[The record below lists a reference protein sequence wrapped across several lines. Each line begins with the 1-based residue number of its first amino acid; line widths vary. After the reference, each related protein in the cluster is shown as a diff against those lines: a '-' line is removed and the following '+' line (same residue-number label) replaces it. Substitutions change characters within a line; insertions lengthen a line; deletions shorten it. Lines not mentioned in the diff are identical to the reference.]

1 MILTE
6 EINRE
11 TEAYFREKG
20 WLKAENELLEY
31 AKAGEGNMNFVARV
45 KTNSFSF
52 IVKQS
57 RSYVEKYKQVPA
69 PIERIE
75 VEHAF
80 YEATSQSEFISD
92 FSPEILDF
100 DKENH
105 VMVMEDLGEGID
117 FLGLYSGRVEITK
130 KEIEVLI
137 KYLSTLHALKP
148 SEFPANAEMK
158 ALNHE
163 HIFNYPYLEDNG
175 FDLNTVQA
183 GLQELAMPFK
193 KNDALKTKI
202 KAVGDQYLANG
213 KTLLHG
219 DFYPGSWL
227 KVKEGLKVI
236 DPEFAFM
243 GDPEF
248 DLGVML
254 AHFKMAGLSQ
264 ELIDFT
270 KTQYKKERSIDEKL
284 LDEYM
289 AVEILR
295 RLIGLAQLPLGL
307 NLNEKQ
313 ELATEA
319 TELIL
324 SR

>member
-6 EINRE
+6 ELNRE
-11 TEAYFREKG
+11 TEVYFREKG
-20 WLKAENELLEY
+20 WLKAENELLGY

-45 KTNSFSF
+45 KTDSFSF

-57 RSYVEKYKQVPA
+57 RAYVEKYKQVPA

-80 YEATSQSEFISD
+80 YEATSQSELISD

-100 DKENH
+100 DKDNH
-105 VMVMEDLGEGID
+105 VMVMEDLGEGTD
-117 FLGLYSGRVEITK
+117 FLGLYSGKIAVTKEEIV
-130 KEIEVLI
+130 VLI
-137 KYLSTLHALKP
+137 KYMTALHGLKP
-148 SEFPANAEMK
+148 SDFPDNADMK
-158 ALNHE
+158 TLNHE
-163 HIFNYPYLEDNG
+163 HIFNYPYLEENG
-175 FDLNTVQA
+175 FDLNSVEE
-183 GLQELAMPFK
+183 GLQELAMPLK
-193 KNDALKTKI
+193 QNEALKAKI
-202 KAVGDQYLANG
+202 KEIGDRYLAKG

-227 KVKEGLKVI
+227 KVEDSLKVI

-254 AHFKMAGLSQ
+254 AHFKLAGLSQ

-270 KTQYKKERSIDEKL
+270 KSQYKKERSFDEKL
-284 LDEYM
+284 LNEYI

-307 NLNEKQ
+307 NLDQKQ
-313 ELATEA
+313 ALAYEA

-324 SR
+324 SK

>member
-6 EINRE
+6 ELNKE

-20 WLKAENELLEY
+20 WLKAENELLGY

-45 KTNSFSF
+45 KTNGFSF

-57 RSYVEKYKQVPA
+57 RAYVEKYKQVPA

-80 YEATSQSEFISD
+80 YKAISRSEFIGS

-105 VMVMEDLGEGID
+105 VMVMEDLGEGSD
-117 FLGLYSGRVEITK
+117 FLGLYTGKVDVK
-130 KEIEVLI
+130 KEEVVVLI
-137 KYLSTLHALKP
+137 KYMTTLHALKVTD
-148 SEFPANAEMK
+148 FPDNADMK

-163 HIFNYPYLEDNG
+163 HIFNYPFLKENG
-175 FDLNTVQA
+175 FDLNTVQE
-183 GLQELAMPFK
+183 GLQGLAIPLK
-193 KNDALKTKI
+193 ENKALKTKV
-202 KAVGDQYLANG
+202 KELGERYLANG
-213 KTLLHG
+213 RTLLHG

-227 KVKEGLKVI
+227 KVDERLKVI

-254 AHFKMAGLSQ
+254 AHFKLAGLSKD
-264 ELIDFT
+264 LIDFT
-270 KTQYKKERSIDEKL
+270 KTQYRKEGSIDEKL
-284 LDEYM
+284 LNEYM

-295 RLIGLAQLPLGL
+295 RLIGLAQLPLTL
-307 NLNEKQ
+307 NLNQKQ
-313 ELATEA
+313 QLISEA
-319 TELIL
+319 TELL
-324 SR
+324 LA

>member
-6 EINRE
+6 ELNKE

-31 AKAGEGNMNFVARV
+31 VKAGEGNMNFVARV
-45 KTNSFSF
+45 KTNGFSF

-57 RSYVEKYKQVPA
+57 RAYVEKYKQVPA

-80 YEATSQSEFISD
+80 YMATAESEFING

-100 DKENH
+100 DEENH
-105 VMVMEDLGEGID
+105 VLVMEDLGEGTD
-117 FLGLYSGRVEITK
+117 FLGLYAGKIPVTKEEIV
-130 KEIEVLI
+130 VLI
-137 KYLSTLHALKP
+137 KYLMALHSLKP
-148 SEFPANAEMK
+148 SDFPENADMK
-158 ALNHE
+158 SLNHE
-163 HIFNYPYLEDNG
+163 HIFNYPYLEENG
-175 FDLNTVQA
+175 FDLNSVQE
-183 GLQELAMPFK
+183 GLQELAMPIK
-193 KNDALKTKI
+193 QNEVLKAKI
-202 KAVGDQYLANG
+202 KEIGNKYLVNG

-227 KVKEGLKVI
+227 KVEKGLKVI

-254 AHFKMAGLSQ
+254 AHFKMAGLSE

-270 KTQYKKERSIDEKL
+270 QGQYKKGRSIDEKL
-284 LDEYM
+284 LSEYM
-289 AVEILR
+289 AVEVLR
-295 RLIGLAQLPLGL
+295 RLIGLAQLPL
-307 NLNEKQ
+307 NLSIKQKKILINE
-313 ELATEA
+313 AVD
-319 TELIL
+319 IL
-324 SR
+324 Q